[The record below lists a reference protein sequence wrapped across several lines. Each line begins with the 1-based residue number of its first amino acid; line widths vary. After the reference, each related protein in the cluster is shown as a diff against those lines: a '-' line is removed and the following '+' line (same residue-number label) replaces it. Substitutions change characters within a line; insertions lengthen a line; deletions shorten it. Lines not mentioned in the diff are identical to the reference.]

1 MPGMED
7 LRIKVVVP
15 TYNGGGVWRDAAQ
28 ALAGA
33 VAASGMDISVVVV
46 DSSSRDQSAQ
56 VARDCGFKVV
66 AIDSRRFDHGGTRNM
81 TALEHGAG
89 CDVVVFLTQD
99 AIVQGPESLVRLV
112 EAFADPS
119 VAVAYGRQLP
129 HADANPIA
137 THARLFNYGANSYKS
152 GLADK
157 HAMGLKAVF
166 TSNAFA
172 AYRLSVFAEL
182 GGFPEKT
189 ILSEDMYFAAK
200 AVCAGYKVAYVAE
213 AAVRH
218 SHNYTPLEEFKR
230 YFDIGVFQRDEAW
243 IAQEFGGAGGEGKRF
258 LLSEACYLLAKA
270 PLWIPRAWVHDCLK
284 IVGYKLGKSYQRLP
298 MALRRAFSM
307 NAKHWA

>member
-1 MPGMED
+1 MPGMEN
-7 LRIKVVVP
+7 LRIEVVVP
-15 TYNGGGVWRDAAQ
+15 TYNGGGVWRVAAQ

-33 VAASGMDISVVVV
+33 VEASGLDIGVLVV
-46 DSSSRDQSAQ
+46 DSSSRDSSAQ
-56 VARDCGFKVV
+56 VARDAGFQVV
-66 AIDSRRFDHGGTRNM
+66 VIDSRSFDHGGTRNM
-81 TALEHGAG
+81 AALEHCAG

-99 AIVQGPESLVRLV
+99 AIVQGPDSLARLV

-129 HADANPIA
+129 HENANPIA
-137 THARLFNYGANSYKS
+137 THARLFNYGVRSYIS
-152 GLADK
+152 GLDDK
-157 HAMGLKAVF
+157 AAMGLKAVF

-189 ILSEDMYFAAK
+189 ILSEDMYFAAR
-200 AVCAGYKVAYVAE
+200 AVSAGYKVAYVAE

-243 IAQEFGGAGGEGKRF
+243 IGREFGGAGGEGKRF
-258 LLSEACYLLAKA
+258 LISEARYLLTKA
-270 PLWIPRAWVHDCLK
+270 PLWLPRAWVHDFLK

-298 MALRRAFSM
+298 VGLRRGFSM
-307 NAKHWA
+307 NGKHWG

>member
-1 MPGMED
+1 MLGMEN

-15 TYNGGGVWRDAAQ
+15 TYNGGGVWQAGAR

-33 VAASGMDISVVVV
+33 VKASGMDIGVLVV
-46 DSSSRDQSAQ
+46 DSSSHDSSAQ
-56 VARDCGFKVV
+56 VARDAGFQVMV
-66 AIDSRRFDHGGTRNM
+66 IDSRNFDHGGTRNM
-81 TALEHGAG
+81 AALEHCAG

-99 AIVQGPESLVRLV
+99 AIVQGPESLARLV
-112 EAFADPS
+112 EVFADPS

-129 HADANPIA
+129 HENANPIA

-152 GLADK
+152 GLSDK
-157 HAMGLKAVF
+157 AAMGLKAVF

-200 AVCAGYKVAYVAE
+200 AVSAGYKVAYVAE

-218 SHNYTPLEEFKR
+218 SHNYMPLEEFKR

-243 IAQEFGGAGGEGKRF
+243 IGQEFGGAGGEGKRF
-258 LLSEACYLLAKA
+258 LISEACYLSAKA
-270 PLWIPRAWVHDCLK
+270 PLWLPRAWVHDFLK
-284 IVGYKLGKSYQRLP
+284 IVGYKLGKNYQRLP
-298 MALRRAFSM
+298 MGLRRRFSM
-307 NAKHWA
+307 NSKHWG